1 MNVVIISNKQ
11 VIKIFKCDSIN
22 VFITGESTRCCR
34 WRLQLVVLLF
44 GYHLSTR
51 EKDTLI
57 FIFGEVYSGLL
68 RPRIPGSNNKECVFF
83 LNENVHITITVLIL
97 SFCLCSVLPV
107 PQVPIFLD
115 NVRQSTMWCFTPVL
129 PGSSFNSVY
138 RFTSWQFYSFM
149 CHAGSEGL

>member
-34 WRLQLVVLLF
+34 WTPAGSAPIRLPSEHPREGYIDFYLQWSLFWATKTQNSRFKQLIV
-44 GYHLSTR
+44 
-51 EKDTLI
+51 
-57 FIFGEVYSGLL
+57 
-68 RPRIPGSNNKECVFF
+68 CVFF
-83 LNENVHITITVLIL
+83 LNENVHMTVTVLIL

-107 PQVPIFLD
+107 PQVPTFLD